1 MYCTFVCTVL
11 YCCTIQYST
20 YLAKLVAL
28 GHILENPFARFLI
41 GPFQVEGGVSQA
53 PAPSIVFFF
62 PSSSLLSL
70 SLSDEG

>member
-1 MYCTFVCTVL
+1 MLYCTLYVL
-11 YCCTIQYST
+11 YCCTILYRT

-53 PAPSIVFFF
+53 PALSIVFF
-62 PSSSLLSL
+62 SSSLLSL
-70 SLSDEG
+70 SDEG